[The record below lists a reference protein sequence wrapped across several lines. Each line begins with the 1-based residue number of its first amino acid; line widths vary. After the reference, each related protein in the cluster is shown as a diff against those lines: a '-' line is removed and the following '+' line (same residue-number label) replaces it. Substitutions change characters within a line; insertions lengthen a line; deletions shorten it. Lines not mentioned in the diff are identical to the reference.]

1 MFGCKTRAFSNSCI
15 PFCRSWKPLLKWN
28 VSAMEFLGHALSRPV
43 GKAFKNWETLHWTS
57 KPNIYLPPRL
67 FTGPWAHANTLYQR
81 ILISGQLKRQSWFTC
96 RAHPISAWRMK
107 KWGHMGPRTGEDFC
121 SECSLYSDPKEE
133 RARGEHVWIRGNRGG
148 DIYMQVKHISNTQY
162 GLPMPNPANDGCSQ
176 DRARWHIFHYT
187 VRHKIHFKIPQA
199 AHLHRSL

>member
-1 MFGCKTRAFSNSCI
+1 
-15 PFCRSWKPLLKWN
+15 
-28 VSAMEFLGHALSRPV
+28 MEFLGHALSRPV
-43 GKAFKNWETLHWTS
+43 GKAFKNCETLHWTS

-121 SECSLYSDPKEE
+121 TEYSDPKEE

-148 DIYMQVKHISNTQY
+148 DIYRQVKHISNIQY

-176 DRARWHIFHYT
+176 DKTCWHISHYT
-187 VRHKIHFKIPQA
+187 VRRKIHLKIPQA

>member
-1 MFGCKTRAFSNSCI
+1 MFGCKRRAFPNSCI

-43 GKAFKNWETLHWTS
+43 GKAFKNCETLHWTS

-67 FTGPWAHANTLYQR
+67 FTGPWAHANTSCQR
-81 ILISGQLKRQSWFTC
+81 ILISGQSKRQSWFTC

-121 SECSLYSDPKEE
+121 SGYSDPKEE
-133 RARGEHVWIRGNRGG
+133 RARGGHVWKRGNQRG
-148 DIYMQVKHISNTQY
+148 DTYMQVKHISDIQY
-162 GLPMPNPANDGCSQ
+162 GLLIPVNDGCGQ
-176 DRARWHIFHYT
+176 DRTCWHIFPYT
-187 VRHKIHFKIPQA
+187 IRHKIHFEIPWA
-199 AHLHRSL
+199 AYLHENL